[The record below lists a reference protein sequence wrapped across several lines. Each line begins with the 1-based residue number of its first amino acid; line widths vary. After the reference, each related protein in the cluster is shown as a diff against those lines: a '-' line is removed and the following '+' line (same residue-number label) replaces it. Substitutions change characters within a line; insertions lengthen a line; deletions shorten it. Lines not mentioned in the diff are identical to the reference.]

1 MCGIF
6 GVISTRNLCEIFS
19 MIQHAFEK
27 LEYRG
32 FDSFGFLGYNTEA
45 MHYERRTTGI
55 TGINDVINNIKKH
68 TSTTHLGGTAIAHN
82 RWSTNGTSTEA
93 NAHPHASGNF
103 YVVHNGI
110 ISNEQTIKNE
120 LLKDYAFKSETDTE
134 VICALAQKFFS

>member
-32 FDSFGFLGYNTEA
+32 FDSFGFLGYNTKE

-120 LLKDYAFKSETDTE
+120 LLKRD
-134 VICALAQKFFS
+134 III